1 MSRIRK
7 AGVPFV
13 LSLAL
18 LCASI
23 GVASG
28 SGISTQPKTHVAA
41 QETAVVG
48 ADGCSFA
55 HGFAL
60 GLGIAGLFG
69 CVPCEVGALVVE
81 AGALIACS

>member
-23 GVASG
+23 GIASG
-28 SGISTQPKTHVAA
+28 KGISTQAKALPAA

-48 ADGCSFA
+48 GDACSFA

-81 AGALIACS
+81 AGAIIAC